1 MTVRPNGDLEVDILS
16 CKATVTAG
24 ITSAAALEKAARG
37 YVCTES
43 SDDDANLA
51 RFAQCFARYAL
62 DARAI
67 SRRFLRPTILQPA
80 KRLNPD
86 C

>member
-62 DARAI
+62 TFIICRCPRNLSSI
-67 SRRFLRPTILQPA
+67 SSTDNPA
-80 KRLNPD
+80 TR
-86 C
+86 